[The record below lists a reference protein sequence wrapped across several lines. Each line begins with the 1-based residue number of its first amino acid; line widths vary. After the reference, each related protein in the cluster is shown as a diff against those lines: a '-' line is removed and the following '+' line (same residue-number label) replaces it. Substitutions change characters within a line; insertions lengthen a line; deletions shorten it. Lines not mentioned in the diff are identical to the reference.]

1 MKSIVLSLL
10 LSSIMFGMFYMYV
23 RQKFVSYETK
33 FQSMF
38 DIIQSMA
45 IELKNRRDESE
56 SDSDSDDS
64 SDLYEKKVINLSQMD
79 SPFDFSV
86 HLCNEVTKLPVE
98 SPIPLEITPDVMVEP
113 KVEDMPVAEPEV
125 AEVAEVELQVVEV
138 ELEVVEVELE
148 VVEVELEVELEV
160 VEVDDMSTKS
170 ISTDLY
176 DGLSVKELKERVSI
190 LGGPPLKTRKALMDF
205 LKSKL

>member
-1 MKSIVLSLL
+1 
-10 LSSIMFGMFYMYV
+10 MFGMFYMYV
-23 RQKFVSYETK
+23 RQKFISYETK

-45 IELKNRRDESE
+45 LELKNIRNESE

-64 SDLYEKKVINLSQMD
+64 SDLYEKKVINLSQID

-86 HLCNEVTKLPVE
+86 HLRNEVLPVE
-98 SPIPLEITPDVMVEP
+98 STIPLEVIPDTMELLP
-113 KVEDMPVAEPEV
+113 KVEDMQV
-125 AEVAEVELQVVEV
+125 VELVSEVVPVVVPVVEV
-138 ELEVVEVELE
+138 EPV
-148 VVEVELEVELEV
+148 VELEVEVLD
-160 VEVDDMSTKS
+160 VDDMSTKS

>member
-1 MKSIVLSLL
+1 
-10 LSSIMFGMFYMYV
+10 MFGMFYMYV
-23 RQKFVSYETK
+23 RQKFISYETK

-45 IELKNRRDESE
+45 LELKNRRDESE

-64 SDLYEKKVINLSQMD
+64 SDVYEKKVINLSQMD

-86 HLCNEVTKLPVE
+86 HLRNEVLQVE
-98 SPIPLEITPDVMVEP
+98 SNIPLEVMPEPDVVQIVEP
-113 KVEDMPVAEPEV
+113 AVLELDVV
-125 AEVAEVELQVVEV
+125 QLDVVQLDVVELVEPSVDVVELV
-138 ELEVVEVELE
+138 ESSVD
-148 VVEVELEVELEV
+148 
-160 VEVDDMSTKS
+160 VDDMSTKS

>member
-23 RQKFVSYETK
+23 RQKFISYETK

-45 IELKNRRDESE
+45 LELKNRQSDSE
-56 SDSDSDDS
+56 SDSDDS
-64 SDLYEKKVINLSQMD
+64 TDVYEKKVINLSQMD
-79 SPFDFSV
+79 GPFDFSV
-86 HLCNEVTKLPVE
+86 HLCNEVTKLESDIHIVDLEPV
-98 SPIPLEITPDVMVEP
+98 
-113 KVEDMPVAEPEV
+113 EPEV
-125 AEVAEVELQVVEV
+125 HVNLECEIEHVKLEQVEPEEPEVEPEEPQVEFV
-138 ELEVVEVELE
+138 ELEPVKLE
-148 VVEVELEVELEV
+148 PD
-160 VEVDDMSTKS
+160 VDDMSTKS
-170 ISTDLY
+170 ISTDIY
-176 DGLSVKELKERVSI
+176 DGLSVKELKERVAI

>member
-23 RQKFVSYETK
+23 RQKFISYETK

-45 IELKNRRDESE
+45 LELKNRRDESE

-64 SDLYEKKVINLSQMD
+64 SDVYEKKVINLSQMD

-86 HLCNEVTKLPVE
+86 HLRNEVLQVE
-98 SPIPLEITPDVMVEP
+98 SNIPLEVMPEPDVVQIVEP
-113 KVEDMPVAEPEV
+113 AVLELDVV
-125 AEVAEVELQVVEV
+125 QLDVVELVEPSVDVVELV
-138 ELEVVEVELE
+138 ESSVD
-148 VVEVELEVELEV
+148 
-160 VEVDDMSTKS
+160 VDDMSTKS

>member
-23 RQKFVSYETK
+23 RQKFISYETK

-45 IELKNRRDESE
+45 LELKNIRNESE

-64 SDLYEKKVINLSQMD
+64 SDLYEKKVINLSQID

-86 HLCNEVTKLPVE
+86 HLRNEVLPVE
-98 SPIPLEITPDVMVEP
+98 STIPLEVIPDTMELLP
-113 KVEDMPVAEPEV
+113 KVEDMQV
-125 AEVAEVELQVVEV
+125 VELVSEVVPVVVPVVEV
-138 ELEVVEVELE
+138 EPV
-148 VVEVELEVELEV
+148 VELEVEVLD
-160 VEVDDMSTKS
+160 VDDMSTKS

>member
-23 RQKFVSYETK
+23 RQKFISYETK

-45 IELKNRRDESE
+45 LELKNRHNESE

-86 HLCNEVTKLPVE
+86 HLCNEVTKLSVE
-98 SPIPLEITPDVMVEP
+98 STTPLELEVIPDVMEVTPEVELVVEP
-113 KVEDMPVAEPEV
+113 VVEPEV
-125 AEVAEVELQVVEV
+125 ELVVEPEVEPEV
-138 ELEVVEVELE
+138 ELEIVEI
-148 VVEVELEVELEV
+148 
-160 VEVDDMSTKS
+160 DDMSTKS

>member
-23 RQKFVSYETK
+23 RQKFISYETK

-45 IELKNRRDESE
+45 LELKNRHNESE

-86 HLCNEVTKLPVE
+86 HLCNEVTKLSVE
-98 SPIPLEITPDVMVEP
+98 STTPLELEVIPDVMEVTPEVEL
-113 KVEDMPVAEPEV
+113 VVEPEV
-125 AEVAEVELQVVEV
+125 EPEVELVVELVVEPEV
-138 ELEVVEVELE
+138 ELEIVEI
-148 VVEVELEVELEV
+148 
-160 VEVDDMSTKS
+160 DDMSTKS

>member
-23 RQKFVSYETK
+23 RQKFISYETK

-45 IELKNRRDESE
+45 LELKNRHNESE

-86 HLCNEVTKLPVE
+86 HLCNEVTKLSVE
-98 SPIPLEITPDVMVEP
+98 STTPLELEVIPDVMEVTPEVEP
-113 KVEDMPVAEPEV
+113 VVEPEV
-125 AEVAEVELQVVEV
+125 ELVVEPVVEPEVELVVEPEV
-138 ELEVVEVELE
+138 ELEIVEI
-148 VVEVELEVELEV
+148 
-160 VEVDDMSTKS
+160 DDMSTKS